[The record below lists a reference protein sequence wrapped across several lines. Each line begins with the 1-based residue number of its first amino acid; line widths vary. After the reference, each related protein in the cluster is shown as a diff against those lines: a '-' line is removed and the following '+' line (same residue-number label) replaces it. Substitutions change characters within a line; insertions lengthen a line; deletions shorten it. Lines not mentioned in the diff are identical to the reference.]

1 MYQTHVIIAVLLQQV
16 SFAAFN
22 KL

>member
-1 MYQTHVIIAVLLQQV
+1 MYQTHVISAVLLQQV
-16 SFAAFN
+16 SFVAFN

>member
-1 MYQTHVIIAVLLQQV
+1 MYQTHVNIAVLLQQV
-16 SFAAFN
+16 SFVAFN